1 MIKIS
6 FYLTD
11 IEYGE
16 IAEKFLP
23 MVIERLSDREDS
35 GRLIQILSGIGELP
49 GAMAKTALHAL
60 PDAVK
65 EELTVYFL
73 EKYQEKLTEKMN
85 GFMEENQIR
94 VHMEQM
100 EIERIRESAE

>member
-1 MIKIS
+1 
-6 FYLTD
+6 
-11 IEYGE
+11 
-16 IAEKFLP
+16 
-23 MVIERLSDREDS
+23 
-35 GRLIQILSGIGELP
+35 
-49 GAMAKTALHAL
+49 MAKTALNAL

-65 EELTVYFL
+65 EELAVYFL

>member
-35 GRLIQILSGIGELP
+35 GG
-49 GAMAKTALHAL
+49 
-60 PDAVK
+60 
-65 EELTVYFL
+65 
-73 EKYQEKLTEKMN
+73 
-85 GFMEENQIR
+85 
-94 VHMEQM
+94 
-100 EIERIRESAE
+100 